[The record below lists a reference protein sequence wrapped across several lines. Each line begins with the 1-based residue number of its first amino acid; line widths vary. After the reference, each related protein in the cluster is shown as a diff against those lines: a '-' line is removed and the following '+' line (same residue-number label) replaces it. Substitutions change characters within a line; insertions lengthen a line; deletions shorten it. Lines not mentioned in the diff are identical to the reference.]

1 MPTETRE
8 RARHER
14 ERGRRHRDP
23 ATEPGEIPG
32 QTSIFDTLHEHQDQ
46 DQDEPGRRDQ

>member
-1 MPTETRE
+1 MPTDTRM

-14 ERGRRHRDP
+14 ERGRRHRLP

-32 QTSIFDTLHEHQDQ
+32 QLDIYIALDHDDQ
-46 DQDEPGRRDQ
+46 EQEDDE